1 MGKTDKQKKD
11 EKKKGDK
18 KNAAK
23 DKVQKSKVAKQGGSA
38 KKKKWTAGKAKDKL
52 NNAVFWTKSLHDKLV
67 KDIIGKEAY
76 ITPSMISDKLKVN
89 VSCAREAIHE
99 LLATEQIKPN
109 DEYHSKFCCFV
120 KGPKYE
126 AQEKKKEPKPEGG
139 KKEKPEKGEKKEKK
153 EKKKGK

>member
-11 EKKKGDK
+11 EKSKGDK
-18 KNAAK
+18 KNAGK
-23 DKVQKSKVAKQGGSA
+23 DKAPKSKQPKQGGSA

-67 KDIIGKEAY
+67 KDIIGKEVY

-99 LLATEQIKPN
+99 LLATEQIKPS

-126 AQEKKKEPKPEGG
+126 AQEKKKEAKPEA
-139 KKEKPEKGEKKEKK
+139 KKEKAEKKDKK
-153 EKKKGK
+153 EKKKK